1 LKNRILVLTAL
12 VLSLVSLVIFI
23 RTLSTQDEPI
33 VMESNPEKNTD
44 ELAEL
49 KAEVGLIKTHYHAGE
64 RIWAH
69 LGLNNLGAKPFT
81 LQGAGPTLT
90 FKVYDEENR
99 IIISQII
106 DLQLDEFNFRPIE
119 VYHRER
125 WFGHIAVVLDQPGR
139 YKVVARADLNLDENL
154 TEPLYT
160 YAEPIWI
167 EIVTGRKAEFWPIIP
182 HAETTIPQEVENWIE
197 NSLKFDIA
205 MFVNAKEYAGR
216 QYLFA
221 RSSDYEPFKR
231 LVRIED
237 VLIME
242 EEVAVKVS
250 FTKPSLDQ
258 PTVLD
263 DLYDVVYITATGLPV
278 RFVPIADEDVFIRS
292 IVGIHYL
299 PDIVAQ
305 SRLIKVFTPAPNTVV
320 GRKFSVSGV
329 DFKNELHFKL
339 LDANNYVVYSG
350 ITTGTYAPGF
360 TRDPVIVE
368 EHLRGASYWW
378 YFTFEVEIPENVQDG
393 EYLTLKFLSYL
404 GEGDEIKEDNIV
416 IPLKFE
422 LE

>member
-1 LKNRILVLTAL
+1 MKNKILVLTAL

-33 VMESNPEKNTD
+33 VIESYPEKNTD

-49 KAEVGLIKTHYHAGE
+49 KAEVGLIKTDYHAGE

-81 LQGAGPTLT
+81 LQGAKPTLT

-125 WFGHIAVVLDQPGR
+125 WFGHIAAVLDQPGR

-154 TEPLYT
+154 TKPLYT

-167 EIVTGRKAEFWPIIP
+167 EIVTGNKAEFWPIKP

-197 NSLKFDIA
+197 NSLKFDVPY
-205 MFVNAKEYAGR
+205 FVNSKEYEGK
-216 QYLFA
+216 QYLFI
-221 RSSDYEPFKR
+221 RSGAERSIQTKEV
-231 LVRIED
+231 LV
-237 VLIME
+237 ME

-258 PTVLD
+258 PIALN
-263 DLYDVVYITATGLPV
+263 DLYDVIYIKATGLPV
-278 RFVPIADEDVFIRS
+278 RFVPIADEEIFFNS
-292 IVGIHYL
+292 LAGIHYL
-299 PDIVAQ
+299 PNIVAQ
-305 SRLIKVFTPAPNTVV
+305 SCSIKVFTPAPDDMV
-320 GRKFSVSGV
+320 GRNFSVSGV
-329 DFKNELHFKL
+329 ASVFEATVNYRLVDSSQNT
-339 LDANNYVVYSG
+339 LDSG
-350 ITTGTYAPGF
+350 FITAGHLAYGF
-360 TRDPVIVE
+360 TRDPVIRNDWLGVADW
-368 EHLRGASYWW
+368 R
-378 YFTFEVEIPENVQDG
+378 YFIFSLKLIENLAED
-393 EYLTLKFLSYL
+393 ENLTLELFWISPKDGTQTALV
-404 GEGDEIKEDNIV
+404 V
-416 IPLKFE
+416 IPLKFKSN
-422 LE
+422 